1 MRRLTRVEP
10 SEESG
15 AVLILTAL
23 VLFSLL
29 AVSALVVD
37 VGALVAERRILQ
49 NGADAA
55 ALAVTQDCALIG
67 CGPYQATAAG
77 LANANSDDG
86 VSTVNEVCG
95 TSPLVACTA
104 PPAVPAG
111 AGYVRVQ
118 TETLSTGGSNQVPF
132 SFAKIMGF
140 TGATVTRR
148 TTVAWGGPAAL
159 TSQLPLTISVCEFNF
174 YTGMGTAFATP
185 SPPYPPYPPNEQTI
199 YFHTK
204 APMPSGCPSSAAGGG
219 LAGGFGWLATATDCA
234 TPSSIGGWFN
244 DKTGRPLPASCDPPE
259 LAAMLGKVV
268 YVPIYDQTN
277 GLTGSNGQYHIKG
290 YAAFYLTG
298 YSIAGGHKERSLV
311 TNQFPCGGDDSCIS
325 GYFVDGQLSPYEIA
339 AVIGGPPMGVVVIQV
354 IG

>member
-1 MRRLTRVEP
+1 MRRLTRDEP

-15 AVLILTAL
+15 AALILTAL
-23 VLFSLL
+23 VMFSLL
-29 AVSALVVD
+29 AVSAFVVD

-55 ALAVTQDCALIG
+55 ALAVAQDCASTG
-67 CGPYQATAAG
+67 CGPYQATATG
-77 LANANSDDG
+77 LASANAEDG
-86 VSTVNEVCG
+86 ASTVNEMCG
-95 TSPLVACTA
+95 TSPLPACTA

-118 TETLSTGGSNQVPF
+118 TETLTTGGSNQVPF

-174 YTGMGTAFATP
+174 YTGTGTAFAT
-185 SPPYPPYPPNEQTI
+185 SPPYPPYPPNERTL

-204 APMPSGCPSSAAGGG
+204 APMPSGCPSSQAGAD
-219 LAGGFGWLATATDCA
+219 LPGGFGWLATATGCA
-234 TPSSIGGWFN
+234 TPTSANGWFN
-244 DKTGRPLPASCDPPE
+244 AKTGRPAPASCRPPE
-259 LAAMLGKVV
+259 MLAMRGKVV
-268 YVPIYDQTN
+268 HVPVYDQVN
-277 GLTGSNGQYHIKG
+277 GLNGNNGQYRIKG

-298 YSIAGGHKERSLV
+298 YRFPSRTAPSLV
-311 TNQFPCGGDDSCIS
+311 TNAPPCRGNDFCIS
-325 GYFVDGQLSPYEIA
+325 GYFVGGQLTRTPG
-339 AVIGGPPMGVVVIQV
+339 VIGGPSMGVVVIQV

>member
-1 MRRLTRVEP
+1 MRRLTRDEP

-15 AVLILTAL
+15 AALILTAM
-23 VLFSLL
+23 VMFSLL
-29 AVSALVVD
+29 AVSAFVVD

-55 ALAVTQDCALIG
+55 ALAVAQDCASTG
-67 CGPYQATAAG
+67 CGPYQATATG
-77 LANANSDDG
+77 LASANADDG

-95 TSPLVACTA
+95 TSPLPACTA
-104 PPAVPAG
+104 PPAVPTG

-118 TETLSTGGSNQVPF
+118 TESLTAGGSNQVPF
-132 SFAKIMGF
+132 TFARIMGF

-174 YTGMGTAFATP
+174 YTGNGTAFATP
-185 SPPYPPYPPNEQTI
+185 SPPYPPYPPNERTI

-204 APMPSGCPSSAAGGG
+204 APMPSGCPSSQAGAD
-219 LAGGFGWLATATDCA
+219 LPGGFGWLATATDCA
-234 TPSSIGGWFN
+234 TPSSADGWFN
-244 DKTGRPLPASCDPPE
+244 DKTGRPAPASCDPPE
-259 LAAMLGKVV
+259 MAAMRGKVA
-268 YVPIYDQTN
+268 YVPVYDLVN
-277 GLTGSNGQYHIKG
+277 GLNGNNGQYHIEG

-298 YSIAGGHKERSLV
+298 YSITGQHRQRSLV
-311 TNQFPCGGDDSCIS
+311 SSQFPCGGNDSCIS
-325 GYFVDGQLSPYEIA
+325 GYFVRDQPAPGT
-339 AVIGGPPMGVVVIQV
+339 IGGPSMGVVVIQV